1 VQDLFAPLIGADA
14 DEVFIPDCTGAG
26 SSLAMK
32 IVDGF
37 RRSNVVFDTL

>member
-1 VQDLFAPLIGADA
+1 MQDLFAPLIGADA